1 MTYIQS
7 TLSSKNQIVVP
18 AKIRKALNLSSGD
31 SLLWR
36 ITIIDDKPRAV
47 AEAMPKNW
55 AEAMRGL
62 GKQLWRN
69 VSIPQYIKELREE
82 WDHD

>member
-18 AKIRKALNLSSGD
+18 AKIRKALNISSGD

-36 ITIIDDKPRAV
+36 ITTINDKPRAI
-47 AEAMPKNW
+47 AESMPKNW
-55 AEAMRGL
+55 AESMRGL
-62 GKQLWRN
+62 GKDLWRN
-69 VSIPQYIKELREE
+69 VSISEYIKELREE
-82 WDHD
+82 WHHG